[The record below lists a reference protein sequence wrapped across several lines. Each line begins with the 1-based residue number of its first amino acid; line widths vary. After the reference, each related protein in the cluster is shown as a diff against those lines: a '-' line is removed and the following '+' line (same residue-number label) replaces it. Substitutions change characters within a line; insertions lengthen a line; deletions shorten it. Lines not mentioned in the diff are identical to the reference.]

1 VGDMAFRRA
10 TNSAQTPLLFTDV
23 ASAATAFGSAL
34 ADSARPLLAE
44 HASARS
50 FGIALSLDKTLAWQ
64 CHTMATASNP
74 AAILAALPGRA
85 GCDKIVAAL
94 RTRGMS
100 VSSVEVSRAAL
111 EGALKRRSITRG
123 QLKAMALGAT
133 DSRAGSRTVNQLHR
147 QAFQSQS
154 AIRGISMGGAVN
166 ATMVVPGSASDRVTL
181 VLLSLVHDLVRSMS
195 LGPVPVYHHPLELAK
210 DVPASAEPA
219 SANWQ
224 PPTLLTEFCSGG
236 VGPES
241 ISVMQVVDAEVACV
255 SMAPDHADGVDV
267 AFAEVIPAAPAT
279 PTVPGSIRFSTM
291 LLALPTETAVC
302 DVFMHKAIGRMS
314 PDVGLYF
321 HPSPARLPVAQPDF
335 LRHPYT
341 PEAAWVTSPRL
352 TGRLSHVNGKYERML
367 ATGAGLAGSQLDD
380 FDCFRV
386 QMEYPPTP
394 TGLLVR
400 WS

>member
-1 VGDMAFRRA
+1 MTDRSAIR
-10 TNSAQTPLLFTDV
+10 SAQTPVLFSDV
-23 ASAATAFGSAL
+23 ASAATGFGSAL

-44 HASARS
+44 HSSARS

-64 CHTMATASNP
+64 CHTMATASGP

-94 RTRGMS
+94 RARGMP
-100 VSSVEVSRAAL
+100 VSSVEETRAAL
-111 EGALKRRSITRG
+111 ESALKRRSITRG
-123 QLKAMALGAT
+123 QLKAMALGGS

-166 ATMVVPGSASDRVTL
+166 ATMVVPGSTSDRVTL

-195 LGPVPVYHHPLELAK
+195 LGPVPVYHRPLALAK
-210 DVPASAEPA
+210 EAVASAEPG
-219 SANWQ
+219 SGNGHR
-224 PPTLLTEFCSGG
+224 PTLLTEFCSRG
-236 VGPES
+236 VGPDS

-255 SMAPDHADGVDV
+255 SMPPDHADGIDV
-267 AFAEVIPAAPAT
+267 AFAEVIPASTAAPA
-279 PTVPGSIRFSTM
+279 VPGSVKFSTM
-291 LLALPTETAVC
+291 FLALPTETAVC

-367 ATGAGLAGSQLDD
+367 GTGVGLADSQLDD